1 MVAVELRL
9 VAGTIFRN
17 PDRPPDGRVSFPV
30 PAPID
35 ALSALVRYVPGEPVR
50 PFDHSGYM
58 MTRHRP
64 LFASARAAIVAILIA
79 SLASTAGGAQTI
91 SPPVVEYTERAS
103 ASFQVTNPTLTPLVV
118 VLDVRGFVVAE
129 NGLMADV
136 PLDTSRVKVQLSEMS
151 FRLPPRA
158 TRTIFYEA
166 TADSAP
172 AWFHVIATFT
182 GGRAANG
189 LNLRIELPHV
199 VYLNQRDALVREDVL
214 VRSAAVDTAG
224 KFVRV
229 VVENISERLG
239 RVLEINALGGP
250 STIEGGAVPLFPRSS
265 REVRLPIAD
274 GPPPN
279 RIALRFAGFSM
290 DHPITP

>member
-1 MVAVELRL
+1 MKTASPLR
-9 VAGTIFRN
+9 AC
-17 PDRPPDGRVSFPV
+17 
-30 PAPID
+30 
-35 ALSALVRYVPGEPVR
+35 
-50 PFDHSGYM
+50 
-58 MTRHRP
+58 
-64 LFASARAAIVAILIA
+64 ARTVLAAILTAA
-79 SLASTAGGAQTI
+79 MASTAAGAQTI
-91 SPPVVEYTERAS
+91 SPPVVEFTERAS

-151 FRLPPRA
+151 FRLPARG

-166 TADSAP
+166 TVDSAP

-199 VYLNQRDALVREDVL
+199 VYLNQRDELAREDVL
-214 VRSAAVDTAG
+214 VRSAAVDSGG
-224 KFVRV
+224 KFVKV
-229 VVENISERLG
+229 VVENISNRMG

-250 STIEGGAVPLFPRSS
+250 STIEGGAVPLFPRST

-274 GPPPN
+274 GAPPN
-279 RIALRFAGFSM
+279 RVALRFAGFSM